1 MKNFIK
7 LLKEE
12 FEKHSDKRIAL
23 YQENYMK
30 NNFEFYGIKTTD
42 RRKIQKKILKNHQ
55 MNKND
60 ILIKI
65 VKNLW
70 KKPQREF
77 QYFGQEL
84 LFRYLKKIKKNDI
97 KIFEY
102 MVLNKSWWDTVDFI
116 APKLIGEYFKL
127 YPEYKTKYSKKWIA
141 SNNIW
146 LQRSSLI
153 FQLRYKNKLDNK
165 TLKNN
170 IESLLISNEFF
181 VNKAIG
187 WILREYGKTNPKW
200 VIQFVRETELSNLC
214 KRQDLKHLNF

>member
-200 VIQFVRETELSNLC
+200 VIQFVRETELSNLS
-214 KRQDLKHLNF
+214 KRQALKHLNF